1 VSDDRRSRFAV
12 AFYAQARSDWE
23 LYQRLTTMPDVPRC
37 HQLHYLQMACE
48 KLAKAYRL
56 RDLDAAVD
64 DLATKHGGFT
74 KFVNTFLRSPRLLEE
89 YKRTRSAH
97 QAICRSAA
105 SLARAKKMALHYP
118 GRTLPA
124 PGRQ

>member
-1 VSDDRRSRFAV
+1 MAADEV
-12 AFYAQARSDWE
+12 
-23 LYQRLTTMPDVPRC
+23 RLKFIADME
-37 HQLHYLQMACE
+37 QLKQQMLAGGASVE
-48 KLAKAYRL
+48 EAEKKIQKLAKAYRL